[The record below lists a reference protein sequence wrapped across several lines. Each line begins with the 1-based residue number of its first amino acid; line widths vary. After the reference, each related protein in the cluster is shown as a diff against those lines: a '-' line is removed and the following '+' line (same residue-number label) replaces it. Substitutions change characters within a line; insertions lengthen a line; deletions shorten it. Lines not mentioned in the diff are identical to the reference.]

1 MSNGSWTVRVL
12 KRDGS
17 SEDFSVLKLAAV
29 MYKAMQ
35 ANRGELR
42 DAVSLAQA
50 VGLYLRR
57 RDMRCISSAAVFEM
71 TIKVFNRVRMDKAN
85 DALEAHR
92 AWRSAGRRKL
102 VIRQDNGR
110 STEWDKSWLCSL
122 AAQSWDLMPATA
134 RIVAGIVEY
143 DLIGVRAM
151 MVTRSA
157 AIDQMNETVAAL
169 GLADAVPVRQF
180 ALDR

>member
-17 SEDFSVLKLAAV
+17 NEDFNVLKLAAV
-29 MYKAMQ
+29 MYKAMR
-35 ANRGELR
+35 ATCGELR
-42 DAVSLAQA
+42 DAISLAQA

-57 RDMRCISSAAVFEM
+57 RDVRCISSAAVFEM
-71 TIKVFNRVRMDKAN
+71 MIKVFNRVRIDKAN

-102 VIRQDNGR
+102 IIRQDNGR
-110 STEWDKSWLCSL
+110 NTEWDKSWLCTL
-122 AAQSWDLMPATA
+122 ATQSWDLMPSTG
-134 RIVAGIVEY
+134 RVVAGIVEY
-143 DLIGVRAM
+143 DLIAVRAAM
-151 MVTRSA
+151 ITRSA